1 MSYTPRHAKPSPT
14 KRRVSSLAAAAGVSA
29 ALLAAPTAPAATAE
43 PMPDPLAQLNA
54 APTAGGLDAFLGQ
67 ANATF
72 QNLASNPTRAAR
84 EAAWNTRVSLHQ
96 QAEALGAINPQLPGQ
111 ARAAVDQAV
120 EAFFPGIIAEHTPAP
135 VAEPAIPEPA
145 APAAPAAEP
154 APQPAAFDYGPC
166 PREAKAC
173 VDLDGRRSWLQN
185 DGEMYYASGLIGPG
199 KPGLETPRGT
209 FYVNRKVK
217 DEISWEFN
225 NAPMPYATYFTNNGI
240 AFHEGDPSY
249 LSHGCVRM
257 YHGDAERYFNDLQ
270 IGDMVYVF

>member
-1 MSYTPRHAKPSPT
+1 MSYSPRHAKPSPT
-14 KRRVSSLAAAAGVSA
+14 KRRVQSVAAAAGVSA
-29 ALLAAPTAPAATAE
+29 ALIAAPSVPAANAEPAPNPMAQFMPAPAA
-43 PMPDPLAQLNA
+43 
-54 APTAGGLDAFLGQ
+54 GGFDGFVAQ
-67 ANATF
+67 ANASF
-72 QNLASNPTRAAR
+72 QNLAQNQNRAAR
-84 EAAWNTRVSLHQ
+84 DAAWNMRLSLHQ
-96 QAEALGAINPQLPGQ
+96 QADALAAVNPDLPAQ

-135 VAEPAIPEPA
+135 APAPAPAPEA
-145 APAAPAAEP
+145 APVEAP

-166 PREAKAC
+166 PREARAC

-185 DGEMYYASGLIGPG
+185 DGQEYYASGLIGPG

-217 DEISWEFN
+217 DEISWEFG

-270 IGDMVYVF
+270 IGDMVYVY